1 MNTPTKENIIEAM
14 ENVIAG
20 RASINGEARRLSLH
34 MSSLHNRL
42 QKDPRYHAAKVS
54 GLIRQQLGDTT
65 PLDPEKLRRMP
76 EIEAII
82 AEKLSYNEAANRFG
96 GTPTKWRN
104 YILKSH
110 PDYAAKRALTRE
122 SKGVKTFT
130 PSVTPT
136 EQSPLGEL
144 EELKRRVAALEL
156 YIAAIGRAAQ
166 PMLIAQTD

>member
-1 MNTPTKENIIEAM
+1 MNTPTKENIVEAL

-20 RASINGEARRLSLH
+20 RASINGEARRLGLH
-34 MSSLHNRL
+34 MSSLYSKL
-42 QKDPRYHAAKVS
+42 QKEPRYHAAKVS

-76 EIEAII
+76 EIEAIV
-82 AEKLSYNEAANRFG
+82 AEKLSYNEAASRFG

-122 SKGVKTFT
+122 SREVKAVI

-136 EQSPLGEL
+136 DKSSLGEL
-144 EELKRRVAALEL
+144 EELKKRVAALEL